1 MSTGK
6 RRDDPRNAEH
16 AEAIDEAGSRDPSID
31 KGLPEGSPGTLPPAY
46 SDTNNRDIEAKQAE
60 DVSDSEAMDDPGID
74 EDAVEVL
81 PGTGG
86 PDDVGD
92 VDVDPDDINLPG
104 TAGMHPG

>member
-6 RRDDPRNAEH
+6 HRSDPRNARH
-16 AEAIDEAGSRDPSID
+16 AGAVDRAESRDPSID
-31 KGLPEGSPGTLPPAY
+31 KNLAEDTPGALEPDYA
-46 SDTNNRDIEAKQAE
+46 DTNNRDIKAKQAE
-60 DVSDSEAMDDPGID
+60 DVSDSEAMDDPEID
-74 EDAVEVL
+74 EDAVDVL

-104 TAGMHPG
+104 SAGIPPR